1 MEREVAILNR
11 VVRKVTEEMTLEQR
25 IRGSEGVSQMGK
37 KFPSR
42 GLTLFPVYFH
52 DDPLSPVPAFVT
64 VPSNPEESTVGLAG
78 SAQLYKEDTGSERLK

>member
-1 MEREVAILNR
+1 MGARTAMGSLTSDSTGSPI
-11 VVRKVTEEMTLEQR
+11 VRMLGQFLV
-25 IRGSEGVSQMGK
+25 
-37 KFPSR
+37 
-42 GLTLFPVYFH
+42 TLFPVYFH